1 MNRLNM
7 LGFAVS
13 TFVTALVVIDPLGML
28 PIFMT
33 LTSRQTA
40 PLRRKTAI
48 RSILVAALTLVIF
61 AIVGDAVFHFLG
73 ISVPAFQIA
82 GGLLLL
88 LLSTDMV
95 LVRQSGIRTATKAET
110 DEAATSA
117 DVAVFPLAIPLIA
130 GPGAMTTV
138 ILLMNQAKGDIVQQA
153 LAIAILIIVLFL
165 CLLTFL
171 LASKLTD
178 YLGKTGINVVG
189 RIFGIILAG
198 LAVQYILDGLAATFP
213 ALVGH

>member
-1 MNRLNM
+1 M
-7 LGFAVS
+7 LEFAVGA
-13 TFVTALVVIDPLGML
+13 FVTSLVVIDPLGML

-40 PLRRKTAI
+40 SLRRKTAI
-48 RSILVAALTLVIF
+48 RSIFVAALTLVIF
-61 AIVGDAVFHFLG
+61 AIAGGAVFHFLG

-95 LVRQSGIRTATKAET
+95 LVRQSGIRTATKTEA
-110 DEAATSA
+110 DEAVTST

-138 ILLMNQAKGDIVQQA
+138 ILLMSQAEDSVLRQA
-153 LAIAILIIVLFL
+153 LIITLLIIVLFL

-171 LASKLTD
+171 LASKLTEH
-178 YLGKTGINVVG
+178 LGKTGINVVG
-189 RIFGIILAG
+189 RVFGIILAG
-198 LAVQYILDGLAATFP
+198 LAVQYILDGLAAAFP